1 LIRSFFSRW
10 RPRHLLLAWCAYW
23 VGLALVKLGPVI
35 IAAWR
40 LSRRTEHGNAG
51 VSFSNG
57 TISGHITDAGQTLW
71 AGSMS
76 FTHLTLLVTI
86 PPLLLWIVWFVTS
99 SRTNNAGE
107 IGLNKQTGQRELSAT
122 EPRIGII
129 DTSSSSTSKRR
140 AREES

>member
-1 LIRSFFSRW
+1 V
-10 RPRHLLLAWCAYW
+10 YW
-23 VGLALVKLGPVI
+23 IGLALVKLGPVVT
-35 IAAWR
+35 AAWR
-40 LSRRTEHGNAG
+40 LSRQTEHGNAG

-57 TISGHITDAGQTLW
+57 TISGQITDAGHTLW

-76 FTHLTLLVTI
+76 FTYLTLLVTI
-86 PPLLLWIVWFVTS
+86 PPLLLWIVWLVTS

-107 IGLNKQTGQRELSAT
+107 IGLNKQTDQRELSAT